1 MKSDR
6 ILAWN
11 TQKAI
16 ETLQKIERP
25 ELFGGTATMVE
36 ARSHQELEQHAKAR
50 TLLNKILKDGRSHER
65 AEALSRLAD
74 TELAAGHPT
83 AAFKHL
89 KKLDIEY
96 PTSRYR
102 GRIDSQLKTL
112 FKTKPKF
119 KKKWQRWRVQDVVL
133 KAERLL
139 KRHRT
144 KPSSR
149 P

>member
-1 MKSDR
+1 
-6 ILAWN
+6 
-11 TQKAI
+11 
-16 ETLQKIERP
+16 
-25 ELFGGTATMVE
+25 MVE

-119 KKKWQRWRVQDVVL
+119 KKSGNVGVSKM
-133 KAERLL
+133 
-139 KRHRT
+139 
-144 KPSSR
+144 SF
-149 P
+149 